1 MEAARRQV
9 QEVTVVMQ
17 ENLNSVLERDQ
28 QLSDLDQ
35 RADSLA
41 YGARS
46 FADQSTRLK
55 RKLWWKNFKFW
66 AIVIGVV
73 ILMIIVGV
81 FAMRQNDDSP
91 PNSTTLPVT
100 DTTTLPTT
108 SANTTTA
115 SEETA
120 QKTLE
125 QGDASE
131 TELLDPNDVSPPSR

>member
-1 MEAARRQV
+1 MNNDAKMEAARRQV

-73 ILMIIVGV
+73 VLMIIVGV
-81 FAMRQNDDSP
+81 FAMKQNNDSP
-91 PNSTTLPVT
+91 PPTDAPTTAITTISSTEPTSTSAPTTLA
-100 DTTTLPTT
+100 PT
-108 SANTTTA
+108 
-115 SEETA
+115 
-120 QKTLE
+120 
-125 QGDASE
+125 SE
-131 TELLDPNDVSPPSR
+131 TLSL